1 MIRLPNPDDA
11 ERFHVRHQV
20 NPERVRDLENVLH
33 EIAGNLTNH
42 PDLPFSAFARLH
54 FASLVI
60 FYDDHYGPYSCSRT
74 TSMEL
79 PRRTLEQL
87 CRTAGKGLHRI
98 YANCLGCEARSPEDY
113 DGIRAYLQKH
123 LVHPNAYHIGNTGRS
138 AEQVRRESALRD
150 GIEVYLDE
158 QVAAGSGTRSA
169 AVIRR
174 NIQEFVRALPGSE
187 WATSYEPH
195 MTVLGRFLPWV
206 SLAGLALAALLFL
219 PMFLPV
225 LIVFVL
231 VLRQRENSD
240 PVETVVLDREQIQRL
255 ASAEDHIVQNHMAS
269 LCYVSGVRFLPRP
282 AARSHRQGPGAR

>member
-1 MIRLPNPDDA
+1 MELIRLPNPDDA

-123 LVHPNAYHIGNTGRS
+123 LVHPNAYHIGNTRRS
-138 AEQVRRESALRD
+138 AEKIRQESALRD
-150 GIEVYLDE
+150 GIEVHLDE
-158 QVAAGSGTRSA
+158 LVAAGLGESSA

-174 NIQEFVRALPGSE
+174 KIQEFVRALPGSE
-187 WATSYEPH
+187 WATSCEPR
-195 MTVLGRFLPWV
+195 MTVLGRSLPWV
-206 SLAGLALAALLFL
+206 SVSGLAFSRAAFFA
-219 PMFLPV
+219 PAPARPHRFRVGFAPAGE
-225 LIVFVL
+225 
-231 VLRQRENSD
+231 LRSRG
-240 PVETVVLDREQIQRL
+240 DR
-255 ASAEDHIVQNHMAS
+255 SA
-269 LCYVSGVRFLPRP
+269 
-282 AARSHRQGPGAR
+282 